1 MTQQPILA
9 WVAALGALLAGAA
22 IAAPEPPPVRD
33 ALAKAARYF
42 RSIATEGGY
51 LWRYSL
57 DLKERAGENVATDT
71 QIWVQPPGTPAVG
84 EALLRAWRATG
95 NREFLDAAR
104 AAADALVR
112 GQLESG
118 GWDYRV
124 EFDPKL
130 RIKWNYRGGDGGRNT
145 SILDDDNTQSALR
158 LLMDVHAASPNG
170 KLKDAID
177 YGLAALLKAQ
187 YPNGAFPQRFPSS
200 SEAYGAYYT
209 FNDNVMGDV
218 VDTLLT
224 AFKHYGDQRYL
235 DAVRKVGD
243 FMILSQ
249 RPEPQPIWAQQY
261 DLNMKP
267 AWARKFE
274 PASVCAGESVGV
286 MRCLIRIWL
295 ETGDEKYLKP
305 IPPALAWYQ
314 RSQIAP
320 NRWARFYELE
330 TNRPLYFTT
339 KYELVYTD
347 RDLPTHYVFQ
357 ASFGAPEF
365 MKEYEQVRRQGL
377 AKTRAL
383 RSRKLS
389 AAERAARRQQLEPGV
404 REIIAALDEQG
415 RWVTDG
421 QIQCRTFIRNLDTL
435 SEYLEMS
442 R

>member
-1 MTQQPILA
+1 MRLLTATL
-9 WVAALGALLAGAA
+9 VSAALLGGAPNAL
-22 IAAPEPPPVRD
+22 PVRE
-33 ALAKAARYF
+33 AMAKAARYF

-84 EALLRAWRATG
+84 EAFLRAWRATG
-95 NREFLDAAR
+95 DREFLEAAVS
-104 AAADALVR
+104 AAHALVR

-130 RIKWNYRGGDGGRNT
+130 RAKWNYRGTASGGRNT
-145 SILDDDNTQSALR
+145 STLDDDNTQSALR
-158 LLMDVHAASPNG
+158 LLMDAHAASPDAR
-170 KLKDAID
+170 LKDAID

-187 YPNGAFPQRFPSS
+187 YLNGAFPQRFPPPSD
-200 SEAYGAYYT
+200 YGAYYT
-209 FNDNVMGDV
+209 FNDNVMGDC
-218 VDTLLT
+218 VDTLLV
-224 AFKHYGDQRYL
+224 AFKYYGDGRYME
-235 DAVRKVGD
+235 AVRKVGD
-243 FMILSQ
+243 FMVLSQ

-261 DLNMKP
+261 DLEMKP

-274 PASVCAGESVGV
+274 PSSVCAGESVGV

-305 IPPALAWYQ
+305 IPPALAWYR
-314 RSQIAP
+314 RSEIAP
-320 NRWARFYELE
+320 GRWARFYELE

-347 RDLPTHYVFQ
+347 HDLPTHYVFQ
-357 ASFGAPEF
+357 GSFGVAEF
-365 MKEYEQVRRQGL
+365 IKEYEEVRRLGL
-377 AKTRAL
+377 EKTRAL
-383 RSRKLS
+383 RSRKLTAS
-389 AAERAARRQQLEPGV
+389 ERAARRKQLEPIV
-404 REIIAALDEQG
+404 RQIIGALDEQG
-415 RWVTDG
+415 RWVSGG

-435 SEYLEMS
+435 SEYLELS

>member
-1 MTQQPILA
+1 MPPLALILIS
-9 WVAALGALLAGAA
+9 AALVS
-22 IAAPEPPPVRD
+22 AAPKPLTPRE
-33 ALAKAARYF
+33 AMAKAARYF
-42 RSIATEGGY
+42 RSIAIEGGY

-84 EALLRAWRATG
+84 EAFLHAWRATG
-95 NREFLDAAR
+95 DRQFLDAAVDT
-104 AAADALVR
+104 AQALVR
-112 GQLESG
+112 GQLHSG
-118 GWDYRV
+118 GWDYRI

-130 RIKWNYRGGDGGRNT
+130 RAKWNYRGAASGGRNT
-145 SILDDDNTQSALR
+145 STLDDDNTQSALR
-158 LLMDVHAASPNG
+158 LLMDVHAASPEAR
-170 KLKDAID
+170 LKEAID

-187 YPNGAFPQRFPSS
+187 YPNGAFPQRFPPPND
-200 SEAYGAYYT
+200 YGAYYT

-218 VDTLLT
+218 VDTLLLSW
-224 AFKHYGDQRYL
+224 KYYGEPRFL
-235 DAVRKVGD
+235 EAVRKAGD
-243 FMILSQ
+243 FIILSQ

-261 DLNMKP
+261 DLEMRP

-295 ETGDEKYLKP
+295 ETGEERYLKP
-305 IPPALAWYQ
+305 IPPALAWYR

-347 RDLPTHYVFQ
+347 YDLPTHYVFQ
-357 ASFGAPEF
+357 SSFGVPGF
-365 MKEYEQVRRQGL
+365 IKEYEEVRRLGL
-377 AKTRAL
+377 EKTRAL
-383 RSRKLS
+383 RARKLTAS
-389 AAERAARRQQLEPGV
+389 ERAARKKQLEPV
-404 REIIAALDEQG
+404 VQQIIGALDEQG
-415 RWVTDG
+415 RWVSEG
-421 QIQCRTFIRNLDTL
+421 QIQCRTFIRNLRTL